1 MKKNAKNLLKG
12 IIHMMWADGSID
24 DYERELVGRMMVEL
38 KCSHDDIQK
47 MSEMMKT
54 PPTEEFNFKNEI
66 VTPAEREEFY
76 RLAAAMAVV
85 DGHLAAS
92 EKELLNKIAANL
104 EINKDKAQEILESV
118 KEQISSVTT
127 LRED

>member
-12 IIHMMWADGSID
+12 IVYMMWADGSID
-24 DYERELVGRMMVEL
+24 DFERELVGRMMIEL
-38 KCSHDDIQK
+38 KCSHADIREL
-47 MSEMMKT
+47 SEMMKT

-66 VTPAEREEFY
+66 VTLAEREEFY
-76 RLAAAMAVV
+76 RMAAAMAVV

-92 EKELLNKIAANL
+92 EKELLNKIAINL
-104 EINKDKAQEILESV
+104 DLSKEITEEILRSV